1 MMGIRT
7 HTHVPLPSPHP
18 HSAMVMQQV
27 AVHGAMMGSKWHMV
41 HLLVLGKFGSKL
53 IQTRF
58 ELKLKPSWGFS
69 LEFGFSLDNQRSP
82 QMVSNSVC
90 SHSILYYYTPLLLP
104 DTPPTRHQ
112 THSYDPKFTFQTEH
126 HGIEHC
132 STLYNCSSVIIY
144 SMSVM

>member
-1 MMGIRT
+1 MGIRT

-90 SHSILYYYTPLLLP
+90 SHSILYYYTPLLLLTHHP
-104 DTPPTRHQ
+104 QDTRH
-112 THSYDPKFTFQTEH
+112 T
-126 HGIEHC
+126 
-132 STLYNCSSVIIY
+132 
-144 SMSVM
+144 VMTQSLRFRLNTMVLNTAVHYTTAHL